1 MEPMDSQVTALAL
14 SDSDSFSVDGADAA
28 DADLQALRRLSDN
41 LAAAFRSPDDFA
53 FLADARIAVPGA
65 PDIRVHRCVLCA
77 RSPFLRDL
85 FARRA
90 AGAGEG
96 KDKDKVEL
104 RELLGEEV
112 QVGYEALQLVLEYLY
127 SGRVGALPKA
137 ACLCVDEGGC
147 SHVGCRPS
155 VAFMSQV
162 LFAASTFEVAELTSL
177 FQRRLLDVLD
187 RVEVDN
193 LPLILSVANL
203 CSISCVKLL
212 ERCLEIVVRSNLDM
226 ITLEKAL
233 PPDVVKQIVDA
244 RLSLGL
250 VSPGDKGFPNI
261 HVRRVH
267 RALDSDDVELVRML
281 LKEGKTNLDDA
292 YALHY
297 AVEHCDSKITTELLD
312 LALADVNH
320 RNPRGYTVL
329 HIAAM
334 RMEPKIIVSLLT
346 KGARPSDLTSDNRKA
361 VQISKRLTKHGDYFG
376 PTEDGKPSPKD
387 RLCIEI
393 LEQAERRDPQLGEA
407 SVSLA
412 IAGDCLRGKLLYL
425 ENRVALARILFPM
438 EAKVAMDIAQVDGTM
453 EFNLGSS
460 GNLPTGIQRT
470 TVDLNDTPFIMK
482 EEHLTRMRA
491 LSKTVELGKRFF
503 PRCSKELDQIM
514 DDETELA
521 SLGGETSTEKKRR
534 FHDLQDVLQKAFSED
549 KEENDRSARS
559 SSSSS
564 TTSMG
569 AVRPRR

>member
-1 MEPMDSQVTALAL
+1 MEPMDSQLTAVTL
-14 SDSDSFSVDGADAA
+14 SDSDSGSVEGAAAADAA
-28 DADLQALRRLSDN
+28 DADLQALRRLSEN
-41 LAAAFRSPDDFA
+41 IAAAFRSPDDFA
-53 FLADARIAVPGA
+53 FLSDARISVPGA
-65 PDIRVHRCVLCA
+65 PDLRVHRCVLCA
-77 RSPFLRDL
+77 RSPFLRDV

-90 AGAGEG
+90 AASAGEEKDKG
-96 KDKDKVEL
+96 KDWGKVEL
-104 RELLGEEV
+104 RDLLGEEV
-112 QVGYEALQLVLEYLY
+112 EVGYEALRLVLDYLY
-127 SGRVGALPKA
+127 SGRVAALPRA
-137 ACLCVDEGGC
+137 ACLCVDEDAC
-147 SHVGCRPS
+147 AHVGCRPA
-155 VAFMSQV
+155 VAFMAQV
-162 LFAASTFEVAELTSL
+162 LFAASTFDVVELTNL

-187 RVEVDN
+187 KVEVDN

-203 CSISCVKLL
+203 CNKSCVKLL
-212 ERCLEIVVRSNLDM
+212 ERCLDVVVRSNLDM
-226 ITLEKAL
+226 IALEKAL
-233 PPDVVKQIVDA
+233 PPDVVKEIVDA

-250 VSPGDKGFPNI
+250 VSPEDKGSPNI

-329 HIAAM
+329 HVAAM
-334 RMEPKIIVSLLT
+334 RREPKIIVSLLT
-346 KGARPSDLTSDNRKA
+346 KGARPSDLTFDHRKA

-412 IAGDCLRGKLLYL
+412 TEGDSARGRLLYL

-438 EAKVAMDIAQVDGTM
+438 EARVAMDIAQVDGTL
-453 EFNLGSS
+453 EF
-460 GNLPTGIQRT
+460 TVIQR
-470 TVDLNDTPFIMK
+470 TVDLNDTPFTMK
-482 EEHLTRMRA
+482 EEHLARMRA

-503 PRCSKELDQIM
+503 PRCSKVLDKIM

-521 SLGGETSTEKKRR
+521 SLGRDTSTEKKRR
-534 FHDLQDVLQKAFSED
+534 FHDLQDLVQKAFSED

-564 TTSMG
+564 TTSIG